1 VASNGVKPWQA
12 RGLWGAVK
20 VAAEARGGLYEG
32 LSHVAL
38 TIWGNGDAGA
48 KLSSD
53 RSHREAFVAS
63 LVGAAAVD
71 TVIDKLAE
79 EGAISTPEA
88 EFMRDLNA
96 ESALRDLG
104 QFQKTANVFRTV
116 AQFIAKNP
124 TAVGTVAGA
133 VAGGAFG
140 AYSDDE
146 NRMRGAVRFALPGAV
161 MGGMIGHGAGQ
172 YRAEELRQMREEEE
186 KLLKATREAELH
198 AVKLKELKAKAR
210 GW

>member
-1 VASNGVKPWQA
+1 MASNGVKPWQA
-12 RGLWGAVK
+12 RELWDAVK
-20 VAAEARGGLYEG
+20 TAAEEQGDLLEG
-32 LSHVAL
+32 LSDVAL

-48 KLSSD
+48 KLSND

-71 TVIDKLAE
+71 TVISKLAE

-116 AQFIAKNP
+116 AQFIANHP
-124 TAVGTVAGA
+124 TAVGSVAGA

-140 AYSDDE
+140 AYSDDD
-146 NRMRGAVRFALPGAV
+146 NRLRGAIRFGVPGAV

-172 YRAEELRQMREEEE
+172 MRAEELRQVRDEEE
-186 KLLKATREAELH
+186 KLMKATREAELH
-198 AVKLKELKAKAR
+198 AIKLKELKAKAR

>member
-1 VASNGVKPWQA
+1 MTSNGVKPWQA
-12 RGLWGAVK
+12 RALWGAVK
-20 VAAEARGGLYEG
+20 SAAEASGGTTEG
-32 LSHVAL
+32 LANIAL
-38 TIWGNGDAGA
+38 SLWGSSDAGA

-63 LVGAAAVD
+63 LVGASAVD

-79 EGAISTPEA
+79 DGSITTPEA
-88 EFMRDLNA
+88 EFLHDLNA
-96 ESALRDLG
+96 EAALRDLS

-116 AQFIAKNP
+116 AQFIANHP

-133 VAGGAFG
+133 VSGGVFG

-146 NRMRGAVRFALPGAV
+146 DRLRGAVRFAVPGAV

-172 YRAEELRQMREEEE
+172 LKTEELRQMREEEE

-198 AVKLKELKAKAR
+198 AIKLKELKAKAR